1 MRVCVFIFALVL
13 AIGCNQED
21 KLRKREAALLQ
32 REQELDARQ
41 LAIESKEGDLLRREM
56 RIDSSMMTDS
66 LSLLNPAMLGTWAV
80 KMTCTETSCTGSAV
94 GDTKTEQWQVGYEG
108 QNLVVRAIANEQLAR
123 VYKGNY
129 MNEALELTAQTADS
143 TLPAA
148 RMFVRLQITHPN
160 RMEGR
165 REITR
170 EDNCKIVYAVEMTK
184 P

>member
-1 MRVCVFIFALVL
+1 MIFVVL
-13 AIGCNQED
+13 AAGCNQEEQ
-21 KLRKREAALLQ
+21 LRKREAALLQ

-41 LAIESKEGDLLRREM
+41 QAIQVKEEEILRRQM
-56 RIDSSMMTDS
+56 QIDSSMMTDS

-108 QNLVVRAIANEQLAR
+108 QNLVVKAIANEQLVR
-123 VYKGNY
+123 VYTGSY
-129 MNEALELTAQTADS
+129 MNDALELTAQPADS
-143 TLPAA
+143 TQQAT
-148 RMFVRLQITHPN
+148 RMFVRLQMTQPN